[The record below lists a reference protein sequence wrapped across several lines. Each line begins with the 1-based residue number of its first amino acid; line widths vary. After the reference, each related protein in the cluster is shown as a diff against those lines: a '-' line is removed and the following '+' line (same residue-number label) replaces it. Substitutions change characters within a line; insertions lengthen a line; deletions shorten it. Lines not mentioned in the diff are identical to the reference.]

1 MSYGSFPQN
10 VDNFFYSNSINT
22 SKLAHQTNSFPTM
35 SLIFQK
41 ATYARANYTNQSH
54 LTP

>member
-1 MSYGSFPQN
+1 MSYDSFPQN
-10 VDNFFYSNSINT
+10 VDNFFYFNSINT
-22 SKLAHQTNSFPTM
+22 SKLAHQINPLPTM
-35 SLIFQK
+35 GLIFQK